1 MEKERDARIYVRD
14 GNEMNKVHRE
24 LGTKR
29 SLRPSLNFPRRH
41 HEWYKPCIH
50 TRIYTYTPCVQY
62 GIFEGREGNV
72 SSRESRGLIL
82 SFSRKKPEA
91 KLSLSLSFQL
101 VEKSSCRR
109 WKTERPWGLTLAA
122 VWREVKEETV
132 LKRMQGAVEFIT
144 VEVFPLTLWR
154 VESSGCWEISAAP
167 PLYRIFVS
175 SRRFIREYPLF
186 HREGGSLWERMEGEG
201 MVEEADLKRAW
212 LVVDWNFEREETLL
226 PSKASSMSDRCKLV
240 VVIGQVEY
248 INRAEVNWKTIVT
261 IQGSINQPSW
271 ARQYY
276 DLIEKW

>member
-1 MEKERDARIYVRD
+1 MIQAVHTYTYIY
-14 GNEMNKVHRE
+14 
-24 LGTKR
+24 
-29 SLRPSLNFPRRH
+29 
-41 HEWYKPCIH
+41 IH
-50 TRIYTYTPCVQY
+50 TVCTIWN
-62 GIFEGREGNV
+62 I
-72 SSRESRGLIL
+72 RGQGGKCIV
-82 SFSRKKPEA
+82 SRKSRFNPFLFEEKTWGKA
-91 KLSLSLSFQL
+91 LSLSLSFQL

-271 ARQYY
+271 ARQFY